1 MKNGFTLIELMIT
14 VAIVGILAAIA
25 YPTFSE
31 HLYKS
36 RRSDGQ
42 AALLNLATYMEHY
55 YTENNSYT
63 GATLTVGGTAGTLGV
78 SNTSVDGYYT
88 LTISSLTATSY
99 TLTATPTGVQAGD
112 TTCTTLT
119 LTNTNVKAA
128 TPAANS
134 LTCWQ

>member
-1 MKNGFTLIELMIT
+1 MKNGFTLIELMIA

-99 TLTATPTGVQAGD
+99 TLTATPTGTQAGD